1 MAPPRKPQDRLSKA
15 VAPEPLG
22 IVQLVTPEEPEEVGR
37 LDVFSIDGVTYSMP
51 GVVDASVSLRCL
63 DMVRR
68 YGQEAALSW
77 LLEEMFGTK
86 GYQALINFRGL
97 TKDQFGSIAELV
109 RAHAMGELEDELR
122 K

>member
-1 MAPPRKPQDRLSKA
+1 MPRCPS
-15 VAPEPLG
+15 G
-22 IVQLVTPEEPEEVGR
+22 
-37 LDVFSIDGVTYSMP
+37 
-51 GVVDASVSLRCL
+51 
-63 DMVRR
+63 
-68 YGQEAALSW
+68 

-97 TKDQFGSIAELV
+97 TKDQFGGIAELV